1 MFRVLKVWEGE
12 DSNRELPLSPEN
24 HVNSRSGYGSPP
36 RMRQAQGGRPGGP
49 CRLVTN
55 ELRRCVDPTL

>member
-36 RMRQAQGGRPGGP
+36 RMRQAQGGRAWWPLSP
-49 CRLVTN
+49 RD
-55 ELRRCVDPTL
+55 E